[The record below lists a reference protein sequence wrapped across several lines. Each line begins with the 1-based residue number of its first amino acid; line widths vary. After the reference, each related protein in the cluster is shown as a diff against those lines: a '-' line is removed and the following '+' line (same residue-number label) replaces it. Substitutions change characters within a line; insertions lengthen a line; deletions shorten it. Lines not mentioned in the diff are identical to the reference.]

1 MASLSRQ
8 CNPRANVFL
17 MVNLGCEMLYVIDQ
31 RLKAQQICDEKS
43 TQVIHDVTV
52 VLLEPK
58 FIDSLIVGSTH
69 KNSQLLTVDHC
80 KFMLNDIATSSI
92 MRLDKSSMDKLWNL
106 MTMIYK
112 WQLFNSKHPQH
123 LLDITFRHLDAIS
136 QLRPDAKRTM
146 LVDFTKN
153 VLLDFWND
161 LTEDTQWG
169 VYHTNKAWL
178 QCFNTKISLLIRLG
192 FQTLDGHFVRALE
205 ASYYKEF
212 VDTIGEN
219 VYAKSV
225 EVAEHQQRH
234 DSAGATRQRVGQ
246 LAELLNFSQTDSEEL
261 QPIDANSFQKQFEQ
275 NLQQCNILFFDLDV
289 NETSTT
295 NTTNTTTTT
304 SENKHAQKGENET
317 DNSEE
322 GKGNGDGNGDGAKA
336 NPVGSAQILPDSSST
351 TLATKRRAQGEF
363 VQLPAV
369 YSRNADGGR
378 AGALSLNRDLLD
390 LYSKIL

>member
-1 MASLSRQ
+1 MASLSQQ

-31 RLKAQQICDEKS
+31 RLKAQQICEEKS

-58 FIDSLIVGSTH
+58 FLDSLIVGSTH
-69 KNSQLLTVDHC
+69 HNSQLLTVDHC
-80 KFMLNDIATSSI
+80 KYMLNDVATSSI

-123 LLDITFRHLDAIS
+123 LLDITFRHLDAICR
-136 QLRPDAKRTM
+136 LRPDAQRTM

-153 VLLDFWND
+153 VLLDFWNVLSD
-161 LTEDTQWG
+161 DGQWG
-169 VYHTNKAWL
+169 VYQTNKAWL

-192 FQTLDGHFVRALE
+192 FQNLDGTFVRAVE

-219 VYAKSV
+219 VYVKSV
-225 EVAEHQQRH
+225 DIAEAQRQEH
-234 DSAGATRQRVGQ
+234 IGTCASTKQHVDQ
-246 LAELLNFSQTDSEEL
+246 LAELLNFPQSDSEDL
-261 QPIDANSFQKQFEQ
+261 QPIDATSFQKQFEQ

-289 NETSTT
+289 NEATTT
-295 NTTNTTTTT
+295 NSSGGGVDSND
-304 SENKHAQKGENET
+304 KLHAVEKDAATAHDLVGAYG
-317 DNSEE
+317 NSE
-322 GKGNGDGNGDGAKA
+322 
-336 NPVGSAQILPDSSST
+336 ILPDSSTMLST
-351 TLATKRRAQGEF
+351 PKRRAQGEF

-369 YSRNADGGR
+369 YNRNADAGR
-378 AGALSLNRDLLD
+378 AGALGLNRDLLD
-390 LYSKIL
+390 LYSQIL

>member
-1 MASLSRQ
+1 MASLSQQ

-31 RLKAQQICDEKS
+31 RLKAQQICEEKS

-69 KNSQLLTVDHC
+69 NNSQLLTVDHC
-80 KFMLNDIATSSI
+80 KYMLNDIATSSI

-112 WQLFNSKHPQH
+112 WQLYISKNPQD

-136 QLRPDAKRTM
+136 RLRPDAQRTM

-153 VLLDFWND
+153 VLLDFWNVLSD
-161 LTEDTQWG
+161 DGQWG
-169 VYHTNKAWL
+169 VYQTNKAWL

-192 FQTLDGHFVRALE
+192 FQSLDGTFVRAVE

-212 VDTIGEN
+212 VESVGEN
-219 VYAKSV
+219 VYVKSV
-225 EVAEHQQRH
+225 ENAETLRKET
-234 DSAGATRQRVGQ
+234 TRQNVDP
-246 LAELLNFSQTDSEEL
+246 LAELLNLPQNDNEDL
-261 QPIDANSFQKQFEQ
+261 QPIDAHSFQKQFEQ

-289 NETSTT
+289 NEATTT
-295 NTTNTTTTT
+295 N
-304 SENKHAQKGENET
+304 SGGVERKHAPDTVEKDFASDSDFVGAIGS
-317 DNSEE
+317 SE
-322 GKGNGDGNGDGAKA
+322 
-336 NPVGSAQILPDSSST
+336 ILPDSSSM
-351 TLATKRRAQGEF
+351 LAPKRRAQGEF

-369 YSRNADGGR
+369 YNRNADGGR
-378 AGALSLNRDLLD
+378 AGALGLNRDLLD
-390 LYSKIL
+390 LYSQIL

>member
-31 RLKAQQICDEKS
+31 RLKAQQICEEKS

-58 FIDSLIVGSTH
+58 FIDSLIVGSAH
-69 KNSQLLTVDHC
+69 NNSQLLTVDHC
-80 KFMLNDIATSSI
+80 KYMLNDIATSSI

-112 WQLFNSKHPQH
+112 WQLFISKHPQN
-123 LLDITFRHLDAIS
+123 LLDITFRHLEAIS
-136 QLRPDAKRTM
+136 RLRPDAKRTM

-153 VLLDFWND
+153 VLLDFWNALGD
-161 LTEDTQWG
+161 DGQWG
-169 VYHTNKAWL
+169 VYLTNKAWL

-192 FQTLDGHFVRALE
+192 FQSLDGTFVRAVD
-205 ASYYKEF
+205 ASYYSEF
-212 VDTIGEN
+212 VETIGEN
-219 VYAKSV
+219 IYVKSV
-225 EVAEHQQRH
+225 EIAEQQRP
-234 DSAGATRQRVGQ
+234 DTDASTGGVAKQRVDH
-246 LAELLNFSQTDSEEL
+246 LAELLNLPQTDSEEL

-289 NETSTT
+289 NEVTDTAS
-295 NTTNTTTTT
+295 
-304 SENKHAQKGENET
+304 KLADGGEEQLDDAET
-317 DNSEE
+317 
-322 GKGNGDGNGDGAKA
+322 GAKA
-336 NPVGSAQILPDSSST
+336 NIVAGGGGGGATLPDSSTMLVPS
-351 TLATKRRAQGEF
+351 KRRAQGEF

-369 YSRNADGGR
+369 YNRNADAGR
-378 AGALSLNRDLLD
+378 ASALGLNRDLLD